1 MSDSL
6 SGLVLQV
13 LAEID
18 DSQVLAHVLVSNIS
32 DPSGDGGREEA
43 NLELPSTLLL
53 DSVKNFVN
61 IFFESELE
69 HLISLVEHNRFDAA
83 EVDVTSLDVIQD
95 TSGGSDKEV
104 DSTSELSGLVLDR
117 HSTVDS
123 EGTVFGL
130 SVLES
135 SKFSRDL

>member
-18 DSQVLAHVLVSNIS
+18 DSQVLAHVLVSDIS

-43 NLELPSTLLL
+43 NLELTSTLLL

-69 HLISLVEHNRFDAA
+69 HLISLIEHNRFDAA
-83 EVDVTSLDVIQD
+83 EVNVASLDVIQD